1 MVNVKSYGLL
11 TLLANL
17 IATLAHGLNL
27 STQNKGIHLMKTY
40 ALAIRKATATE
51 YESPV
56 IIIKRNM
63 TFLQARESADRLNKT
78 HKPEC
83 VAMGGDS
90 FVAYNMQAI

>member
-1 MVNVKSYGLL
+1 
-11 TLLANL
+11 
-17 IATLAHGLNL
+17 
-27 STQNKGIHLMKTY
+27 MKTY

-63 TFLQARESADRLNKT
+63 TLLQARESADRMNKT

-83 VAMGGDS
+83 VALGGDS
-90 FVAYNMQAI
+90 FVAYNLQAL